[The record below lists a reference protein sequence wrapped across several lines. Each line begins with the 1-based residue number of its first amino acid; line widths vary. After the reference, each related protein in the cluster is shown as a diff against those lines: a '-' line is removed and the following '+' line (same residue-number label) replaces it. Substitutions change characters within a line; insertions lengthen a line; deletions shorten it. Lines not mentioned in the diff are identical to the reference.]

1 MAELDIGDALPLYF
15 AFRGPDGQLLD
26 TDVELSITK
35 PDGDTITPTPD
46 HLDTGR
52 WSYDLLIEQAG
63 RYSWVWTA
71 TGAGSGVERGS
82 FMVGA
87 SPVVATPG
95 ALDANSYITVAEAD
109 AIAAEIGLGPADE
122 GWLDASEASK
132 ARALIRATTEI
143 DAYVRTAGSPWFF
156 GQRLLFP
163 RLLDVN
169 DLGVA
174 LIIPDIRYAT
184 YAQAA
189 HVLRNA
195 RALDDADTRRAQGLI
210 SFSSDDGSGSVV
222 AARPEFGQLSS
233 RALQYLRAVR
243 STGRS
248 RIRSVPI
255 TSSYGR

>member
-143 DAYVRTAGSPWFF
+143 DAYVRTAGVQPQT
-156 GQRLLFP
+156 G
-163 RLLDVN
+163 
-169 DLGVA
+169 
-174 LIIPDIRYAT
+174 
-184 YAQAA
+184 
-189 HVLRNA
+189 A
-195 RALDDADTRRAQGLI
+195 RASTAGRQRSGCGADHPGHPLRHLRTGGARAAQREGAGRCRHPARA
-210 SFSSDDGSGSVV
+210 GSHLV
-222 AARPEFGQLSS
+222 QL
-233 RALQYLRAVR
+233 R
-243 STGRS
+243 
-248 RIRSVPI
+248 
-255 TSSYGR
+255 